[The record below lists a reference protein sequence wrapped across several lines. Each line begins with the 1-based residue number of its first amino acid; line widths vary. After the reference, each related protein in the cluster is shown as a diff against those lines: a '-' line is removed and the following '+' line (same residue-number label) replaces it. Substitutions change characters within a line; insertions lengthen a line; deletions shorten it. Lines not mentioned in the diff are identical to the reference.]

1 MTDGQAQVPTLDLFG
16 PVFQADPHRALREA
30 REQSW
35 CASTP
40 FGMGILR
47 YDEVQA
53 ALALR
58 TLRTPGADF
67 LALQGITSGPLVDAI
82 RGFLL
87 SAHGAAHARVR
98 RLVSKAFT
106 THRVERAR
114 PKIRAIA
121 AELVA
126 PLVQREGCEIIHDF
140 ADPFAFRVLC
150 AFVGIPESAHAVV
163 HRWTSDLALLF
174 GFSVQENAPQIE
186 SALANLQAFTEQLI
200 AERRRSPGDD
210 ITSALV
216 TAEEAGELLSDE
228 ELRSMIIT
236 FLSAGHDTV
245 LHQLGNAVAAFLEHR
260 DQWRLLAATPELAP
274 RAAEEV
280 VRYCPAALLGVPRVA
295 TEAVEI
301 RGRRF
306 EEGAFIMP
314 ITGSANRD
322 ARVFESPDRF
332 DITCERRTHA
342 TFGGGIHF
350 CLGAALARA
359 ELEIS
364 LPLLACALREPI
376 LAGPAQWRPPTEAVF
391 GPVRLPIA
399 YQPRADA
406 LP

>member
-1 MTDGQAQVPTLDLFG
+1 MSSSQTHLPTLDLFG
-16 PVFQADPHRALREA
+16 PVFQTDPHRALREA

-40 FGMGILR
+40 FGTGILR
-47 YDEVQA
+47 YDEVQT
-53 ALALR
+53 ALAMR

-67 LALQGITSGPLVDAI
+67 LAMQGITSGPLVDAI

-87 SAHGAAHARVR
+87 STHGPSHARVR
-98 RLVSKAFT
+98 RLVNKAFT
-106 THRVERAR
+106 THRVESVR
-114 PKIRAIA
+114 PAIRAIA
-121 AELVA
+121 AELAA
-126 PLVQREGCEIIHDF
+126 PLAERESCEVMQDF

-150 AFVGIPESAHAVV
+150 AFVGIPASAHALV
-163 HRWTSDLALLF
+163 HRWTIDLGLLF
-174 GFSVQENAPQIE
+174 GFSVKEHIPTIEN
-186 SALANLQAFTEQLI
+186 ALANLYAYTDDLI
-200 AERRRSPGDD
+200 AERRRAPGDD

-216 TAEEAGELLSDE
+216 LAEEAGELLTNE

-236 FLSAGHDTV
+236 FLSAGHGTV
-245 LHQLGNAVAAFLEHR
+245 THQIGNAVATFMEHH
-260 DQWRLLAATPELAP
+260 DQWRLLATTPELAP

-280 VRYCPAALLGVPRVA
+280 MRYSPASILGVPRVA

-322 ARVFESPDRF
+322 PLVFASPDRF

-342 TFGGGIHF
+342 TFGGGMHF

-359 ELEIS
+359 ELEIG
-364 LPLLACALREPI
+364 LPMLARTLGDPTA
-376 LAGPAQWRPPTEAVF
+376 AAPAAWLPPTEAVF
-391 GPVRLPIA
+391 GPARLPIA
-399 YQPRADA
+399 YQPGA
-406 LP
+406 LA